1 MAEQHTPSAPTGTPI
16 DFRPTHITQ
25 FFLASAT
32 PTGEPP
38 ALEIDSND
46 LVPLTS
52 GGDGFSPT
60 RTVNRT
66 ALHNLSDIV
75 SVGALE
81 GGDVTLTVYLPP
93 SNAKMQ
99 LMRDSLKNGEYLIF
113 YFGYADGTGVA
124 GYCVVTGIS
133 PVTDP
138 NAQFAQEVSLSTFNV
153 NLVDAD

>member
-1 MAEQHTPSAPTGTPI
+1 MAEQHTPSTPTGTPI

-25 FFLASAT
+25 FFLASAET
-32 PTGEPP
+32 P
-38 ALEIDSND
+38 LEIDSSD